1 MKKYITKQSSIKGAG
16 KGLFTKDFFK
26 KGEVI
31 GLAHVDDQPA
41 SEIGRNHNHNEKNPT
56 ANNIKNGNKR
66 YLIASRNLKPGEE
79 ITTNYRLQPELE
91 QPEDFKKKKGGSM
104 TPQKDGYRTYSP
116 FKNLPYIDVKSD
128 TIDSDNIVYDL
139 KLKAN
144 NGLTKFIRKNTGL
157 HTLPG
162 AKVIREIPVKRKG
175 GAVLKMPNKK
185 NSKGYSRS
193 LSATNKLF
201 TQNFLFEKPKSR
213 KNKVFDPNSK
223 YYAEGGEYIDA
234 ELTPE
239 EIEEYRANGYI
250 VDDTIYAK
258 GGESSCLKGEYW
270 NGTKCVKI
278 PKDTIVHTD
287 KALFDKAYKAEID
300 NLNKY
305 NYENK
310 KFQQSIKGW
319 SPVTDGKSDEVK
331 KWILQNKKTAKD
343 LEGMYYNPTG
353 SQSGELAITLQ
364 GIPPKKPVIKN
375 IYEEPIVEEKKIEE
389 KIENLPLL
397 KPSLIQQK
405 NYELQGNPL
414 NEEELELPN
423 EEVESEYLEEGS
435 PDTENPMEWVNKRKY
450 DIDWNGIQIPYRLPR
465 FRKPGRYGDLIK
477 PGKKRYI
484 NLPKITSRNTAYLR
498 EEQDGGNTDAMTGMM
513 KARLAYAN
521 EFGNPAAKRMINL
534 PDNPYQFDNG
544 DTGTHYMASMDN
556 YAVPQIQDEN
566 GVLQLGDYGPESNE
580 AIRFDSDEDANYFAE
595 NYKDV
600 SPGFI
605 VAELDEDEIEKY
617 RRGGYIVEDISI
629 PSLNKRK
636 FAPGGVTDLNPI
648 TMAKYLADLKV
659 QENNEKKGF
668 KNNKWYP
675 HRSVEGGADTIGYG
689 HKLTKADSKLYKGA
703 TTEEV
708 EKLLQADVLIK
719 QSEAKKRVDK
729 KYGAGAFDALPQD
742 SQMLVVDYQYNV
754 GLQEFPKFLDAL
766 VKGDKDT
773 MLKEYERTTSSGK
786 LTKRNNWAKSVIDN
800 LNNNPE
806 PELIQPN
813 MPLANVADA
822 TVVVPQVIP
831 ETIKEIKYQDGGDV
845 ISQYGWD
852 YKTDGDQYLTK
863 RTGTENWIPAKGS
876 SLDAIKQKVYN
887 KPIENIVP
895 TEETTISEVPGEVKK
910 DSLPVDASVIE
921 IQQKLKKA
929 GYNLGK
935 FGPNKDGVDGQMGN
949 ITKVALDAFNAGIS
963 PDKVKI
969 PDPKKKVKGQE
980 VNYTVNANLKNGYLP
995 YLDTKQEICIK
1006 GKGCSTNVSAKISN
1020 LLSNITEESLWA
1032 NDAWYNKD
1040 AVIKQGGDLVYESP
1054 SRIYNQMGKVPKE
1067 VWSKLQ
1073 VGDYVQLNRPDTKSS
1088 GEFSAKGTSKEGYI
1102 NEEIEHLGFIV
1113 GKDKDG
1119 TPLIWH
1125 GSETGKAFI
1134 KRIDEPI
1141 SLDDHDKNIF
1151 TYQVSS
1157 IVRSPALKNADLSG
1171 LQNSAYYT
1179 PLDKSKKLVAKKNA
1193 TPLQVEATNIFN
1205 ESVGQ
1210 FKNLGYSQDDA
1221 NYIGGLLI
1229 GGIMEQETGGG
1240 TSRKAGPKE
1249 VAATLIKNVAGIDA
1263 FDVPL
1268 IGRFP
1273 GKEFE
1278 GDEASVGQYQ
1288 LKPNLN
1294 FRESN
1299 GSLNALGKKLEKL
1312 GISVEDI
1319 DSGNIDAQTKAGTLL
1334 LLDAYTS
1341 LKKDPDFN
1349 IKTGLYKNKI
1359 PASYIIAKSWQAG
1372 KGWYKRDKYKKYLND
1387 FDVDYSN
1394 NVIKSTLNNIDSIN
1408 SDKNLYKEYDTIKKG
1423 GALAKQQE
1431 RIRLSKE
1438 QIKKDTALS
1447 EYKKR
1452 NVFAAES
1459 SGVNKSY
1466 KEPTKSFNA
1475 NDYFSKNNMQ
1485 KTVYKYSGRP
1495 GAKYKKDKNGNW
1507 YVNDGKSTNNKYIAL
1522 NDPDGKRSRVLN
1534 KSAEPSIAKA
1544 QEGGIVTS
1552 LSQDEINQYI
1562 RNGYVVEELD

>member
-1 MKKYITKQSSIKGAG
+1 
-16 KGLFTKDFFK
+16 
-26 KGEVI
+26 
-31 GLAHVDDQPA
+31 
-41 SEIGRNHNHNEKNPT
+41 
-56 ANNIKNGNKR
+56 
-66 YLIASRNLKPGEE
+66 
-79 ITTNYRLQPELE
+79 
-91 QPEDFKKKKGGSM
+91 
-104 TPQKDGYRTYSP
+104 
-116 FKNLPYIDVKSD
+116 
-128 TIDSDNIVYDL
+128 
-139 KLKAN
+139 
-144 NGLTKFIRKNTGL
+144 
-157 HTLPG
+157 
-162 AKVIREIPVKRKG
+162 
-175 GAVLKMPNKK
+175 
-185 NSKGYSRS
+185 
-193 LSATNKLF
+193 
-201 TQNFLFEKPKSR
+201 
-213 KNKVFDPNSK
+213 
-223 YYAEGGEYIDA
+223 
-234 ELTPE
+234 
-239 EIEEYRANGYI
+239 
-250 VDDTIYAK
+250 
-258 GGESSCLKGEYW
+258 
-270 NGTKCVKI
+270 
-278 PKDTIVHTD
+278 
-287 KALFDKAYKAEID
+287 
-300 NLNKY
+300 
-305 NYENK
+305 
-310 KFQQSIKGW
+310 
-319 SPVTDGKSDEVK
+319 
-331 KWILQNKKTAKD
+331 
-343 LEGMYYNPTG
+343 
-353 SQSGELAITLQ
+353 
-364 GIPPKKPVIKN
+364 
-375 IYEEPIVEEKKIEE
+375 
-389 KIENLPLL
+389 
-397 KPSLIQQK
+397 
-405 NYELQGNPL
+405 
-414 NEEELELPN
+414 
-423 EEVESEYLEEGS
+423 
-435 PDTENPMEWVNKRKY
+435 MEWVNKRKY

-465 FRKPGRYGDLIK
+465 FRKPGSYGDLIK

>member
-1 MKKYITKQSSIKGAG
+1 MKKYITKQSGIKGAG
-16 KGLFTKDFFK
+16 KGLFTKESFK

-31 GLAHVDDQPA
+31 GLAHIDDQPA

-56 ANNIKNGNKR
+56 ANNIKDGNKR
-66 YLIASRNLKPGEE
+66 YLIASRNLNPGEE

-91 QPEDFKKKKGGSM
+91 QPEDFMRKGGS
-104 TPQKDGYRTYSP
+104 
-116 FKNLPYIDVKSD
+116 L
-128 TIDSDNIVYDL
+128 
-139 KLKAN
+139 
-144 NGLTKFIRKNTGL
+144 
-157 HTLPG
+157 
-162 AKVIREIPVKRKG
+162 
-175 GAVLKMPNKK
+175 LKMPNKK

-201 TQNFLFEKPKSR
+201 TENYLFAKPKSR

-435 PDTENPMEWVNKRKY
+435 PDTENAMEWVNKRKY

-465 FRKPGRYGDLIK
+465 FRKPGSYGDLIK

-498 EEQDGGNTDAMTGMM
+498 EEQDGGISN
-513 KARLAYAN
+513 
-521 EFGNPAAKRMINL
+521 
-534 PDNPYQFDNG
+534 
-544 DTGTHYMASMDN
+544 N
-556 YAVPQIQDEN
+556 YI
-566 GVLQLGDYGPESNE
+566 E
-580 AIRFDSDEDANYFAE
+580 ADLN
-595 NYKDV
+595 
-600 SPGFI
+600 
-605 VAELDEDEIEKY
+605 EDEIQAYKD
-617 RRGGYIVEDISI
+617 GGYIVEDISI

-636 FAPGGVTDLNPI
+636 FAPGGVTDLNPV

-773 MLKEYERTTSSGK
+773 MLNEYERTTSSGK

-800 LNNNPE
+800 LNNKPE
-806 PELIQPN
+806 PELIKPN
-813 MPLANVADA
+813 IPLANVPDA

-831 ETIKEIKYQDGGDV
+831 ETIKKIKYQDGGDV

-969 PDPKKKVKGQE
+969 PDPKKKIKGQE

-995 YLDTKQEICIK
+995 YLDTKQEVCIK
-1006 GKGCSTNVSAKISN
+1006 GKGCSTNVSIKIAN
-1020 LLSNITEESLWA
+1020 LLGNITEESLWA

-1054 SRIYNQMGKVPKE
+1054 SRIYDQMGKVPKE

-1299 GSLNALGKKLEKL
+1299 GSLNTLGKKLEKL

-1387 FDVDYSN
+1387 FDITYSN

-1431 RIRLSKE
+1431 LIKLNKE

-1452 NVFAAES
+1452 NLYASES
-1459 SGVNKSY
+1459 TSINKSY

-1485 KTVYKYSGRP
+1485 TTVYKYSGRP

-1507 YVNDGKSTNNKYIAL
+1507 YINDGKSTNNKYIAL

>member
-1 MKKYITKQSSIKGAG
+1 MLNKKVLSKIDLGSYKKPNPYSKDIIYDPKGQWKYPGQNTRIPGGDITMQGVPYPVYAQPNIG
-16 KGLFTKDFFK
+16 KPQMMYP
-26 KGEVI
+26 
-31 GLAHVDDQPA
+31 DQ
-41 SEIGRNHNHNEKNPT
+41 
-56 ANNIKNGNKR
+56 
-66 YLIASRNLKPGEE
+66 
-79 ITTNYRLQPELE
+79 NYQ
-91 QPEDFKKKKGGSM
+91 F
-104 TPQKDGYRTYSP
+104 
-116 FKNLPYIDVKSD
+116 
-128 TIDSDNIVYDL
+128 
-139 KLKAN
+139 
-144 NGLTKFIRKNTGL
+144 
-157 HTLPG
+157 PG
-162 AKVIREIPVKRKG
+162 ADYVDEFPQMRKG
-175 GAVLKMPNKK
+175 GRIKGLISMPKPSKK
-185 NSKGYSRS
+185 GLMSKKYSRS
-193 LSATNKLF
+193 LDATNKLF
-201 TQNFLFEKPKSR
+201 TQNFLFAKPKSR

-223 YYAEGGEYIDA
+223 YYAEGGEYEDA

-250 VDDTIYAK
+250 VDDTIY
-258 GGESSCLKGEYW
+258 
-270 NGTKCVKI
+270 
-278 PKDTIVHTD
+278 
-287 KALFDKAYKAEID
+287 
-300 NLNKY
+300 
-305 NYENK
+305 
-310 KFQQSIKGW
+310 
-319 SPVTDGKSDEVK
+319 
-331 KWILQNKKTAKD
+331 
-343 LEGMYYNPTG
+343 
-353 SQSGELAITLQ
+353 
-364 GIPPKKPVIKN
+364 
-375 IYEEPIVEEKKIEE
+375 
-389 KIENLPLL
+389 
-397 KPSLIQQK
+397 
-405 NYELQGNPL
+405 
-414 NEEELELPN
+414 
-423 EEVESEYLEEGS
+423 
-435 PDTENPMEWVNKRKY
+435 
-450 DIDWNGIQIPYRLPR
+450 
-465 FRKPGRYGDLIK
+465 
-477 PGKKRYI
+477 
-484 NLPKITSRNTAYLR
+484 
-498 EEQDGGNTDAMTGMM
+498 QDGGNTDAMTGMM

-521 EFGNPAAKRMINL
+521 EFGNPAAERMINI

-605 VAELDEDEIEKY
+605 EAELDEDGIEEY

-636 FAPGGVTDLNPI
+636 FAPGGVTDLNPV

-729 KYGAGAFDALPQD
+729 KYGAGSFDALPQD

-800 LNNNPE
+800 LNNNTDDVS
-806 PELIQPN
+806 IKPN
-813 MPLANVADA
+813 IPLANVPDA

-863 RTGTENWIPAKGS
+863 RTGTENWILAKGS

-895 TEETTISEVPGEVKK
+895 TEETTISEVPSEVKK

-995 YLDTKQEICIK
+995 YLNTKKEICIK
-1006 GKGCSTNVSAKISN
+1006 GKGCSTNVSVKIAN
-1020 LLSNITEESLWA
+1020 LLGNLTKESLWA

-1088 GEFSAKGTSKEGYI
+1088 REFSEKGPSEEGYI

-1205 ESVGQ
+1205 DSVGQ

-1229 GGIMEQETGGG
+1229 GGIMQQETGGG

-1299 GSLNALGKKLEKL
+1299 GSLNALGQKLERL

-1319 DSGNIDAQTKAGTLL
+1319 DSSNIDAQTKAGTLL

-1387 FDVDYSN
+1387 FDIDYSN

-1423 GALAKQQE
+1423 GALARQQE
-1431 RIRLSKE
+1431 LIKLNKE

-1447 EYKKR
+1447 ELKKR
-1452 NVFAAES
+1452 NVYASES
-1459 SGVNKSY
+1459 TGVNKSY

-1534 KSAEPSIAKA
+1534 KSAKPLIEKTSSKPSIAKA
-1544 QEGGIVTS
+1544 KEGGIVTS
-1552 LSQDEINQYI
+1552 LSQDQINQYI

>member
-1 MKKYITKQSSIKGAG
+1 MKKYITKQSGIKGAG

-41 SEIGRNHNHNEKNPT
+41 SEIGRNHNHNEENPT

-91 QPEDFKKKKGGSM
+91 QPEDFMRKGGS
-104 TPQKDGYRTYSP
+104 
-116 FKNLPYIDVKSD
+116 
-128 TIDSDNIVYDL
+128 
-139 KLKAN
+139 
-144 NGLTKFIRKNTGL
+144 
-157 HTLPG
+157 
-162 AKVIREIPVKRKG
+162 
-175 GAVLKMPNKK
+175 VLKMPNKK

-201 TQNFLFEKPKSR
+201 TQNFLFAKPKSR

-223 YYAEGGEYIDA
+223 YYAEGGALLTKKVTCKSCGWKWDA
-234 ELTPE
+234 E
-239 EIEEYRANGYI
+239 
-250 VDDTIYAK
+250 D
-258 GGESSCLKGEYW
+258 GG
-270 NGTKCVKI
+270 
-278 PKDTIVHTD
+278 KD
-287 KALFDKAYKAEID
+287 
-300 NLNKY
+300 
-305 NYENK
+305 
-310 KFQQSIKGW
+310 
-319 SPVTDGKSDEVK
+319 
-331 KWILQNKKTAKD
+331 
-343 LEGMYYNPTG
+343 
-353 SQSGELAITLQ
+353 ITTCHECGGQ
-364 GIPPKKPVIKN
+364 G
-375 IYEEPIVEEKKIEE
+375 
-389 KIENLPLL
+389 
-397 KPSLIQQK
+397 LIH
-405 NYELQGNPL
+405 
-414 NEEELELPN
+414 
-423 EEVESEYLEEGS
+423 
-435 PDTENPMEWVNKRKY
+435 
-450 DIDWNGIQIPYRLPR
+450 
-465 FRKPGRYGDLIK
+465 
-477 PGKKRYI
+477 
-484 NLPKITSRNTAYLR
+484 A
-498 EEQDGGNTDAMTGMM
+498 QDGG
-513 KARLAYAN
+513 Y
-521 EFGNPAAKRMINL
+521 I
-534 PDNPYQFDNG
+534 
-544 DTGTHYMASMDN
+544 
-556 YAVPQIQDEN
+556 
-566 GVLQLGDYGPESNE
+566 E
-580 AIRFDSDEDANYFAE
+580 AD
-595 NYKDV
+595 
-600 SPGFI
+600 
-605 VAELDEDEIEKY
+605 LDEDEIQAYKD
-617 RRGGYIVEDISI
+617 GGYIVEDISI
-629 PSLNKRK
+629 PSLNKKK

-729 KYGAGAFDALPQD
+729 KYGAGAFDALPQN

-773 MLKEYERTTSSGK
+773 MLNEYERTTSSGK

-800 LNNNPE
+800 LNNNTDDAS
-806 PELIQPN
+806 IKPN
-813 MPLANVADA
+813 IPLANVPDA
-822 TVVVPQVIP
+822 TVVVPQVVP
-831 ETIKEIKYQDGGDV
+831 EAIKEIKYQDGGDV

-887 KPIENIVP
+887 KPIEDTVP
-895 TEETTISEVPGEVKK
+895 TEVPVKVKK
-910 DSLPVDASVIE
+910 DSLPVDPAVIE

-935 FGPNKDGVDGQMGN
+935 FGPNEDGVDGQMGN

-969 PDPKKKVKGQE
+969 PDPKKKIKGQE
-980 VNYTVNANLKNGYLP
+980 VNYTVNADLKDGYLP

-1006 GKGCSTNVSAKISN
+1006 GKGCSTNVSAKIGN
-1020 LLSNITEESLWA
+1020 LLGNLTKESLWA

-1088 GEFSAKGTSKEGYI
+1088 GEFSAKGPSKEGYI
-1102 NEEIEHLGFIV
+1102 NEDIEHLGFIV

-1179 PLDKSKKLVAKKNA
+1179 PLDKSKKLVAKKGA

-1205 ESVGQ
+1205 DSVGH
-1210 FKNLGYSQDDA
+1210 FKNLGYSQDDT

-1229 GGIMEQETGGG
+1229 GGIMEQETEGG
-1240 TSRKAGPKE
+1240 TSRGAGPKE
-1249 VAATLIKNVAGIDA
+1249 VAANLIKNVAGINA
-1263 FDVPL
+1263 FDTPL
-1268 IGRFP
+1268 GRFP

-1372 KGWYKRDKYKKYLND
+1372 KGWYKREKYKKYLND
-1387 FDVDYSN
+1387 FDITYSN
-1394 NVIKSTLNNIDSIN
+1394 NAIKSTLNNIDFIN

-1431 RIRLSKE
+1431 LIKLNKE

-1452 NVFAAES
+1452 NVYASES
-1459 SGVNKSY
+1459 TGVNKSY

-1485 KTVYKYSGRP
+1485 TTVYKYSGRP
-1495 GAKYKKDKNGNW
+1495 SAKYKKDKNGNW

-1544 QEGGIVTS
+1544 KEGGIVTS

>member
-1 MKKYITKQSSIKGAG
+1 M
-16 KGLFTKDFFK
+16 
-26 KGEVI
+26 
-31 GLAHVDDQPA
+31 
-41 SEIGRNHNHNEKNPT
+41 R
-56 ANNIKNGNKR
+56 
-66 YLIASRNLKPGEE
+66 
-79 ITTNYRLQPELE
+79 
-91 QPEDFKKKKGGSM
+91 KGGS
-104 TPQKDGYRTYSP
+104 
-116 FKNLPYIDVKSD
+116 L
-128 TIDSDNIVYDL
+128 
-139 KLKAN
+139 
-144 NGLTKFIRKNTGL
+144 
-157 HTLPG
+157 
-162 AKVIREIPVKRKG
+162 
-175 GAVLKMPNKK
+175 LKMPNKK

-465 FRKPGRYGDLIK
+465 FRKPGSYGDLIK

-498 EEQDGGNTDAMTGMM
+498 EEQDGGISN
-513 KARLAYAN
+513 
-521 EFGNPAAKRMINL
+521 
-534 PDNPYQFDNG
+534 
-544 DTGTHYMASMDN
+544 N
-556 YAVPQIQDEN
+556 YI
-566 GVLQLGDYGPESNE
+566 E
-580 AIRFDSDEDANYFAE
+580 ADLN
-595 NYKDV
+595 
-600 SPGFI
+600 
-605 VAELDEDEIEKY
+605 EDEIQAYKD
-617 RRGGYIVEDISI
+617 GGYIVEDISI

-636 FAPGGVTDLNPI
+636 FAPGGVTDLNPV

-773 MLKEYERTTSSGK
+773 MLNEYERTTSSGK

-813 MPLANVADA
+813 IPLANVADA

-831 ETIKEIKYQDGGDV
+831 ETIKKIKYQDGGDV

-969 PDPKKKVKGQE
+969 PDPKKKIKGQE

-995 YLDTKQEICIK
+995 YLDTKQEVCIK
-1006 GKGCSTNVSAKISN
+1006 GKGCSTNVSVKIAN
-1020 LLSNITEESLWA
+1020 LLGNITEESLWA

-1054 SRIYNQMGKVPKE
+1054 SRIYDQMGKVPKE

-1299 GSLNALGKKLEKL
+1299 GSLNTLGKKLEKL

-1387 FDVDYSN
+1387 FDITYSN

-1431 RIRLSKE
+1431 LIKLNKE

-1452 NVFAAES
+1452 NLYASES
-1459 SGVNKSY
+1459 TSINKSY

-1485 KTVYKYSGRP
+1485 TTVYKYSGRP

-1507 YVNDGKSTNNKYIAL
+1507 YINDGKSTNNKYIAL